1 MTDSSNVVIGGAYY
15 SKFDG
20 ANVLYTLDGVF
31 GEYADM
37 EHKKN
42 RRKRWVKVDD
52 LVPYVRKEIKS
63 YLTPNNED

>member
-1 MTDSSNVVIGGAYY
+1 MTDSSNVVIGRAYY
-15 SKFDG
+15 PKFDS
-20 ANVLYTLDGVF
+20 ANDLYTLDGVF